1 MYYPVFLNL
10 QGKKCVIFGGG
21 RVAFRKIKELINCNA
36 QILVVSPNIIDE
48 IRALKPQII
57 IDQYKKEYLKDAFLV
72 FAATNNKTVNDK
84 IAIDCKDK
92 NILVNVASKSVQ
104 SEFINPCTK
113 SVGDITICASTN
125 GKFPK
130 LAQKLCDK
138 IDIKNYA
145 SKLDILEKY
154 RKYVIDNKLDKTIL
168 DQFISD
174 DILNYND
181 DKFEKELILRCK
193 NEENN

>member
-10 QGKKCVIFGGG
+10 KGKKCVVFGGG
-21 RVAFRKIKELINCNA
+21 LVAFRKIKELINYNA

-84 IAIDCKDK
+84 IANDCKDK

-145 SKLDILEKY
+145 SKLEILEKY

-181 DKFEKELILRCK
+181 DRLEKELILRCK